1 MSFAVAIMV
10 GVMVTSIVLLVFYK
24 QLFSATVVRKRV
36 REITSA
42 APAALLGKGA
52 EAEALRRE
60 MLAFRLE
67 EVARRERSRRTIP
80 LDLMLDQAGIKLS
93 ARQYISA
100 ASLFGILVFIIIWGV
115 IGNFFI
121 ATIIGAVLGYLIP
134 NSLIKKMREWRMNA
148 LVRQLPDAIEA
159 MVRSM
164 RAGVHIS
171 EASRIIAKEARD
183 PLRSEF
189 RAVVDEQRLG
199 SSFPDAIERFSTRV
213 PVEEARFLALAVS
226 IQSEEGGGLA
236 DTLLS
241 LAKTMRE
248 RNKLT
253 QKNRAIMA
261 ESRTS
266 AVLLTALPFLALF
279 MNYVFDAEKTALLW
293 TTSTGQIILFG
304 CLGWLGIGYLVMRR
318 IQNIKA

>member
-1 MSFAVAIMV
+1 MSFAVAILI
-10 GVMVTSIVLLVFYK
+10 GIMVTSIVMLVFYK
-24 QLFSATVVRKRV
+24 QLFSSTAVRRRV

-42 APAALLGKGA
+42 APAALLGKGV

-67 EVARRERSRRTIP
+67 EVARREKSRRTIP
-80 LDLMLDQAGIKLS
+80 LDLMLDQAGIRLS
-93 ARQYISA
+93 AKQYIST
-100 ASLFGILVFIIIWGV
+100 SFLFGVIIFILTWSMIDEFL
-115 IGNFFI
+115 I
-121 ATIIGAVLGYLIP
+121 AAIIGTILGYYIP
-134 NSLIKKMREWRMNA
+134 NSIVKKMRKWRMNA

-171 EASRIIAKEARD
+171 EASRIIAKEATE

-199 SSFPDAIERFSTRV
+199 SSFADAIERFSMRV

-236 DTLLS
+236 ETLLS
-241 LAKTMRE
+241 LARTMRE
-248 RNKLT
+248 RNKLA

-266 AVLLTALPFLALF
+266 AVLLTALPFLALL
-279 MNYVFDAEKTALLW
+279 MNYMFDAEKTSLLW
-293 TTSTGQIILFG
+293 TTSAGQIILAG
-304 CLGWLGIGYLVMRR
+304 CLGWLAIGYLVMRR

>member
-1 MSFAVAIMV
+1 MSFAVAILI
-10 GVMVTSIVLLVFYK
+10 GIMVTSIVMLVFYK
-24 QLFSATVVRKRV
+24 QLFSSTAVRRRV

-42 APAALLGKGA
+42 APAALLGKGV

-67 EVARRERSRRTIP
+67 EVARREKSRRTIP
-80 LDLMLDQAGIKLS
+80 LDLMLDQAGIRLS
-93 ARQYISA
+93 AKQYIST
-100 ASLFGILVFIIIWGV
+100 SFLFGIIIFILTWSMIDE
-115 IGNFFI
+115 FLI
-121 ATIIGAVLGYLIP
+121 AAIIGTILGYYIP
-134 NSLIKKMREWRMNA
+134 NSIVKKMRKWRMNA

-171 EASRIIAKEARD
+171 EASRIIAKEATE

-199 SSFPDAIERFSTRV
+199 SSFADAIERFSMRV

-236 DTLLS
+236 ETLLS
-241 LAKTMRE
+241 LARTMRE

-266 AVLLTALPFLALF
+266 AVLLTALPFLALL
-279 MNYVFDAEKTALLW
+279 MNYMFDAEKTSLLW
-293 TTSTGQIILFG
+293 TTSAGQIILAG
-304 CLGWLGIGYLVMRR
+304 CLGWLAIGYLVMRR